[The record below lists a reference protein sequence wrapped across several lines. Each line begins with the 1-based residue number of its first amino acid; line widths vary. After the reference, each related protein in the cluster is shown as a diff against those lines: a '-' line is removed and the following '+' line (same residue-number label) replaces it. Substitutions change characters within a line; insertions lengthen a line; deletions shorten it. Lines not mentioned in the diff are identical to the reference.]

1 MTLREERREVR
12 CIQGESFALQHYND
26 LPAHASPEEKISA
39 LRQDQTWQRHHQ
51 EEVSLR
57 IDALVRAIEAD
68 SGETVQPS
76 DRPTVQP
83 SKGRLRDER

>member
-1 MTLREERREVR
+1 
-12 CIQGESFALQHYND
+12 
-26 LPAHASPEEKISA
+26 
-39 LRQDQTWQRHHQ
+39 
-51 EEVSLR
+51 
-57 IDALVRAIEAD
+57 VRAIEAD